1 MTSRVLIVF
10 DATKDHSNHE
20 IRRTVNNIRMR
31 GGIVHPGDTITVVG
45 VLHKILHPSKLICT
59 VSSRLHLNGMIW
71 GKDFE
76 SILTKPTNLWIKWFV
91 DRFEI
96 LPSNQSNA
104 ILTLF
109 VFFYYVEL
117 SVPRCSLV
125 FDS

>member
-1 MTSRVLIVF
+1 MASGNDSFRDDRLMTSRVLIVF

-76 SILTKPTNLWIKWFV
+76 SILTNPPTCGLNGLWIDLKSFPQ
-91 DRFEI
+91 I
-96 LPSNQSNA
+96 NQMQS
-104 ILTLF
+104 
-109 VFFYYVEL
+109 
-117 SVPRCSLV
+117 
-125 FDS
+125 